1 MLLAS
6 LGPATNGAHT
16 NNNYMDIT
24 VTIDRI
30 EGDKAVLITQD
41 KEAINWPKDK
51 LPQKAREGTV
61 LEINIIDTA
70 DKTNDNKQLAK
81 NILNEILTP

>member
-1 MLLAS
+1 M
-6 LGPATNGAHT
+6 N
-16 NNNYMDIT
+16 IT
-24 VTIDRI
+24 VTIDRF

-41 KEAINWPKDK
+41 KQAINWPKDR

-61 LEINIIDTA
+61 LEINIVDTA
-70 DKTNDNKQLAK
+70 NKTKENKQLAK

>member
-1 MLLAS
+1 
-6 LGPATNGAHT
+6 
-16 NNNYMDIT
+16 MDIT
-24 VTIDRI
+24 VVIDRF

-41 KEAINWPKDK
+41 KQAISWPKDK

-61 LEINIIDTA
+61 LEINIIDSA
-70 DKTNDNKQLAK
+70 NKTKGNKQLAK